1 MWVWELRENR
11 PEPVPLQDQAWAW
24 NLQEWAGPRD
34 LCRYRHQYGT
44 SEKVGL
50 SQDLCRTNPKAGSF
64 TGTFRETIL
73 SQQSR
78 SWQAWDSKLYGSI
91 ANHGSAEQPPG
102 TQSDQRGNWNHVTDW
117 NTRSNHLSLES
128 SDTWKIDHQSHRQSQ
143 LHQLEKKM
151 SRQGKIICNTPR
163 NTTTLVKFTDPI
175 TSRLEQPNK
184 DEAEENDL
192 KNNFRRMF
200 EALKEEMQKFLKEMA

>member
-1 MWVWELRENR
+1 MPELAWDSEFHRRRNGSILGTSLEAGLGQRLRLEQTWGSDLGQSRLETSNSIGTSTEGEGQSQRSLWVQAWVWELRENR
-11 PEPVPLQDQAWAW
+11 PEPVPLHDQAWAW

-50 SQDLCRTNPKAGSF
+50 SQDLCRTNPKAGFF

-91 ANHGSAEQPPG
+91 ANYGSAEQPPG
-102 TQSDQRGNWNHVTDW
+102 T
-117 NTRSNHLSLES
+117 
-128 SDTWKIDHQSHRQSQ
+128 
-143 LHQLEKKM
+143 
-151 SRQGKIICNTPR
+151 
-163 NTTTLVKFTDPI
+163 
-175 TSRLEQPNK
+175 
-184 DEAEENDL
+184 
-192 KNNFRRMF
+192 
-200 EALKEEMQKFLKEMA
+200 